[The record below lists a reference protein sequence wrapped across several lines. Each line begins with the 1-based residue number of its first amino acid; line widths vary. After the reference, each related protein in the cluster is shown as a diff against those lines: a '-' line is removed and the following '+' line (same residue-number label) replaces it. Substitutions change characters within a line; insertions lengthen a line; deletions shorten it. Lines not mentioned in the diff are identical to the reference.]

1 MSDAARTAFPS
12 DPEDARLPMF
22 PIYRRELW
30 SLVETA
36 RRAFWQEKEL
46 SLHEDRAHFRD
57 RLTDGERHFIKHILA
72 FFAIAD
78 SLVNTNILERFIKEV
93 PYKEATAFY
102 NMQAAMEDIH
112 NTAYSMMLD
121 EIISDS
127 AERARLFDAAAHAPA
142 IRAMTGYIERC
153 AASNEPIA
161 RRMLRMTCA
170 EGILFSGAF
179 CAIYWFRSRALM
191 PGLAHANEF
200 IARDEGLHTSFSI
213 ALYRMLPPLPTGE
226 VQEIFREAVDIAI
239 AFACDALPTGM
250 RGMNSTMMSQYIQ
263 YVADGIIVR
272 VGESPL
278 YGASDPFPFT
288 VQLNMDLRDNFFETK
303 STQYGRVAATNGGAA
318 IKGASRYDSAF

>member
-1 MSDAARTAFPS
+1 M
-12 DPEDARLPMF
+12 
-22 PIYRRELW
+22 
-30 SLVETA
+30 
-36 RRAFWQEKEL
+36 
-46 SLHEDRAHFRD
+46 HFRD

-121 EIISDS
+121 EIISDT
-127 AERARLFDAAAHAPA
+127 AERARLFDAASHAPA
-142 IRAMTGYIERC
+142 IRAMTSYIERC
-153 AASNEPIA
+153 AASDEPIS
-161 RRMLRMTCA
+161 RRMLRMACA

-213 ALYRMLPPLPTGE
+213 ALYKMISPPLPTAE
-226 VQEIFREAVDIAI
+226 VVAIFREAVDIAT
-239 AFACDALPTGM
+239 AFACDALPNGM
-250 RGMNSTMMSQYIQ
+250 RGMNAAMMGQYIQ

-272 VGESPL
+272 VGESPI
-278 YGASDPFPFT
+278 YGVSDPFPFT

-303 STQYGRVAATNGGAA
+303 STQYGRVAATNGETAP
-318 IKGASRYDSAF
+318 KGADRYDVDF